1 MIDGKADLLCIH
13 LGVCHVGAVRDERPA
28 AARPHRDGSYLDRSG
43 GVIDDGGIDCCVNCT
58 VLRYRQREVRR
69 NRDGETGHQITA
81 VIAGS
86 VTVFISVISVIIT
99 GIAAGTRLRSAMFGL
114 RVGLPFTVSEAV
126 FFICRGTVTAD
137 GTL

>member
-1 MIDGKADLLCIH
+1 MRHEIA
-13 LGVCHVGAVRDERPA
+13 AV
-28 AARPHRDGSYLDRSG
+28 
-43 GVIDDGGIDCCVNCT
+43 V
-58 VLRYRQREVRR
+58 
-69 NRDGETGHQITA
+69 
-81 VIAGS
+81 AGS
-86 VTVFISVISVIIT
+86 IAVFIGMVSVIIT